1 VLAVDNDP
9 EAVKAAR
16 ENVAAN
22 AVEGTVSVVPG
33 SLAEVTGN
41 YDLAVVN
48 ILANV
53 IVRMMQ
59 EGLAAR
65 IRPGGRLIA
74 TGILADQEPEVVAA
88 LEQEGLTLVERQ
100 QRDDWV
106 CLVARQDYS
115 CSDGD

>member
-1 VLAVDNDP
+1 
-9 EAVKAAR
+9 
-16 ENVAAN
+16 
-22 AVEGTVSVVPG
+22 
-33 SLAEVTGN
+33 
-41 YDLAVVN
+41 
-48 ILANV
+48 
-53 IVRMMQ
+53 VRMMQ
-59 EGLAAR
+59 EGLATR

-88 LEQEGLTLVERQ
+88 LEQEGLTLVGRQ